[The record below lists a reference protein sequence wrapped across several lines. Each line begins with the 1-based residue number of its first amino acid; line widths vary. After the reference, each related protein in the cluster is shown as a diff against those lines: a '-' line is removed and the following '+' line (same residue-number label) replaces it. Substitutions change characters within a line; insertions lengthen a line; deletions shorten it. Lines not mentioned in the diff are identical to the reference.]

1 MASEFYVAEDG
12 SIHRHPVSAALN
24 AGNRTNVQAT
34 TAMRSQTRA
43 ESRPVHQVSEIRK
56 VWFWIIS
63 IITSILIALGINQG
77 FGSMIFED
85 ESEILATIGPYIIF
99 FGSLAGSILYGIFS
113 AKLINYNLWAY
124 ILSAL
129 SSVCGIIVT
138 GIAAMLISFMLMILF
153 YGVII
158 VVAIAVIVGLA
169 GGS

>member
-43 ESRPVHQVSEIRK
+43 ESRPVHQVSEVRK

-63 IITSILIALGINQG
+63 LTTSILIAVGINQG
-77 FGSMIFED
+77 FGSMIFE
-85 ESEILATIGPYIIF
+85 EGEMLATIGPFIIF
-99 FGSLAGSILYGIFS
+99 WGSLAGSILYGIFC

-129 SSVCGIIVT
+129 SSVGGIMVT
-138 GIAAMLISFMLMILF
+138 GIAAMLFSFMLMILF

-158 VVAIAVIVGLA
+158 VIAIAVIFGIA